1 MLLLWA
7 VPSVFLSQNRTWSG
21 MNITSQEGSLGFL
34 FPQKGFL
41 SLSFQFPKKFFLV
54 TRVSVEFWLR
64 YSIGHLNALH
74 LLCSSSYGPVRAGG
88 GSSCAPAEKQEL
100 WQEEVFY
107 HLVCELTRAGLRNSH
122 EPAGELQR
130 QNLFSFLCSLRD
142 SQGRTQ
148 PGGKAGPTQQV
159 LAAGSPNL
167 LLSPVSQG
175 HTQV

>member
-1 MLLLWA
+1 MGSAECIPQSEPNLEWDEYHLTGGLSGVL
-7 VPSVFLSQNRTWSG
+7 VPSEGLFEFILSV
-21 MNITSQEGSLGFL
+21 
-34 FPQKGFL
+34 
-41 SLSFQFPKKFFLV
+41 PKKFFLV